1 MPRRIQRVALESFK
15 GEGSSDTYFDRIVKY
30 VPADVVAA
38 WTAVAAAVKGAGA
51 SVSAPTVLW
60 ICFIFG
66 VIITPLWVL
75 KQTDFPGKPKAYTQ
89 ALVATLAF
97 IVWVFAL
104 GEPFSFLSFYNG
116 LFGTLAIIGFTL
128 ISGLIVPKET

>member
-1 MPRRIQRVALESFK
+1 MSRRIQTMSLQTLAP
-15 GEGSSDTYFDRIVKY
+15 GGGGGTPPDGYFDRIVKY

-60 ICFIFG
+60 ICFVFG
-66 VIITPLWVL
+66 VVFTPLWVL
-75 KQTDFPGKPKAYTQ
+75 KQTSVDGKPKAITQ
-89 ALVATLAF
+89 AAIATLAF

-104 GEPFSFLSFYNG
+104 GEPF
-116 LFGTLAIIGFTL
+116 
-128 ISGLIVPKET
+128 